1 MLTLPRQKL
10 LQLSRLTVLEK
21 MHEVELRY
29 KVEPWRSM
37 AISKELLPPIV
48 LRLIRSLRPT
58 KNQQGPRYK
67 TTGRERGPEYY
78 DKVFLAGQRK
88 HYKGRKP
95 RISETSFM
103 KPSLGTTLLT
113 SNSVWH
119 QEE

>member
-1 MLTLPRQKL
+1 
-10 LQLSRLTVLEK
+10 
-21 MHEVELRY
+21 
-29 KVEPWRSM
+29 M

-58 KNQQGPRYK
+58 KTSRNKDLDTK

-113 SNSVWH
+113 SNSASLASRGVATL
-119 QEE
+119 QPPVFSYSYRPPRLRQL

>member
-1 MLTLPRQKL
+1 
-10 LQLSRLTVLEK
+10 
-21 MHEVELRY
+21 
-29 KVEPWRSM
+29 M

-48 LRLIRSLRPT
+48 LRLIGHYVLQNQP
-58 KNQQGPRYK
+58 QQGPRYK
-67 TTGRERGPEYY
+67 TTGRRRGPEYY

-113 SNSVWH
+113 SNSASLASR
-119 QEE
+119 E